1 MNVGSCWPMRIFN
14 ITLFVQMIH
23 VYRSATKVVT
33 TAEMDAHSQVVTGFY
48 QTTKSFAFDR
58 S

>member
-1 MNVGSCWPMRIFN
+1 MRIFN